1 MDGRSFYLNKVYRG
15 VSTDFVLSGGDD
27 FKEVIGQI
35 YTLRKQIVLG
45 DLKSL
50 LKAELIKLK
59 TITQSKILDPSKP
72 RIILDSE

>member
-35 YTLRKQIVLG
+35 YTLRK
-45 DLKSL
+45 
-50 LKAELIKLK
+50 
-59 TITQSKILDPSKP
+59 
-72 RIILDSE
+72 